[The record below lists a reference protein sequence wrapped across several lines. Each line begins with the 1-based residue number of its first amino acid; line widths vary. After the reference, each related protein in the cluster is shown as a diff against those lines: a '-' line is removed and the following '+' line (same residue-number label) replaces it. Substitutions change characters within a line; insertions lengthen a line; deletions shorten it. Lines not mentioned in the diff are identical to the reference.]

1 LPDSKMQTNELVIF
15 WNCARG
21 VFNKKCFIEQYIN
34 NFKPM
39 AFFISECDVTGD
51 HCKDLLKVAGY
62 ELEIAPTIISRNKG
76 RLMVYFKSGLNIKRI
91 STLENEPDNLIVLD
105 SQKVLL
111 VGLYSGFQT
120 YEDETVQGNFERLL
134 ESASRSTST
143 RKKLIIGGDFNCDL
157 NRNDS
162 KSKVIKLW
170 SASNGLSQL
179 VEGITRHRVVNDAVQ
194 ESSIDLVY
202 TNDPIDLEVRL
213 ENSSV
218 SDHKLLIVE
227 TKIKI
232 QRPTTKKS
240 IVIDWRRFN
249 EGTFCDLS

>member
-1 LPDSKMQTNELVIF
+1 MQTNELVIF

-91 STLENEPDNLIVLD
+91 STLENELDNLIVLD

-143 RKKLIIGGDFNCDL
+143 RKKLKIGGGDFNCDL